1 MKAWSVA
8 VGNINP
14 LKKSSRKAAEY
25 ISKLKGFIGFFPHY
39 PEGTLC
45 FFKSENDAK
54 RGRNLMENKGIQ
66 TGDNICE
73 FEIPEGKRNDVF

>member
-14 LKKSSRKAAEY
+14 LKKSSRDAVKY
-25 ISKLKGFIGFFPHY
+25 ISKLKGFVGFFPHY
-39 PEGTLC
+39 PKGTLC

-54 RGRNLMENKGIQ
+54 IARNKMDFKGIQ
-66 TGDNICE
+66 TGKNICE
-73 FEIPEGKRNDVF
+73 MEIGNVKVVE